1 MKPRGAYKIANR
13 NRIFD
18 AFADPMPTSDYRMQR
33 ILESLRNEILEVGG
47 GENLRI
53 RMVFQNPREIYRLEL
68 ERPDLVTEARSRAA
82 SVVRDAARDNGRYS
96 FLRDDR
102 SEVNDPSFF
111 RGLAGI
117 GYELLRLADPV
128 ALPSVLALAPQAGWG
143 PNRPI

>member
-68 ERPDLVTEARSRAA
+68 ELPALGYQRTTLLD
-82 SVVRDAARDNGRYS
+82 RDA
-96 FLRDDR
+96 L
-102 SEVNDPSFF
+102 E
-111 RGLAGI
+111 
-117 GYELLRLADPV
+117 ELLSADDV
-128 ALPSVLALAPQAGWG
+128 REVVSSGSLG
-143 PNRPI
+143 R